1 MKIFA
6 LFLLFIYQVESIK
19 LNNRFQVIKNHS
31 FYHSFDKILYATKND
46 NRIELSHIAVK
57 NLGIEPFDNWIAKG
71 FFDGDNYNF
80 TG

>member
-6 LFLLFIYQVESIK
+6 LFLLFVYQTESIK
-19 LNNRFQVIKNHS
+19 LNNRFQIIKNKNQHS
-31 FYHSFDKILYATKND
+31 FEKILYAIKNE
-46 NRIELSHIAVK
+46 NQIELSHIAVK
-57 NLGIEPFDNWIAKG
+57 NLDIEPFDNWTAKG